1 MSTAVIS
8 DFPRPAGLPTAPFS
22 RPTSS
27 RSIRS
32 PLAAS
37 ASRRTWPQPPAQHT
51 AEHALGPAP
60 SGRLR
65 LTKRG
70 RAVLTAVVALPLAA
84 GVAAF
89 VLSGASAVA
98 TPATTSIEFDYV
110 QVESGQSLW
119 QLAAAVA
126 PDADPRDVVSDI
138 VHLNQLQST
147 DVQPGQRLAVP
158 LQYTK

>member
-8 DFPRPAGLPTAPFS
+8 DFPRSAGFRSVSVVPQAYPAGRAG
-22 RPTSS
+22 TS
-27 RSIRS
+27 
-32 PLAAS
+32 
-37 ASRRTWPQPPAQHT
+37 
-51 AEHALGPAP
+51 AP

-70 RAVLTAVVALPLAA
+70 RAVLTAVVAVPVAA

-98 TPATTSIEFDYV
+98 TPAATSTSFDYV

-119 QLAAAVA
+119 QLAATVA
-126 PDADPRDVVSDI
+126 PDADPRDVVADI
-138 VHLNQLQST
+138 VHLNRLTST

-158 LQYTK
+158 LQYAD